1 MWNTTLED
9 KIYNLING
17 KATTNIAI
25 QGASGLL
32 GWPWTTAADVGV
44 VFTHYG
50 PMLNEIR
57 VLYGRSPVSVDAVA
71 PIIQGCMSELLT
83 DLILDKVVGQIPII
97 GFGANIICA
106 KAMTWRLGILFAML
120 SSRGESID
128 INNVKKATKLIRE
141 VFPQQSSLRFEKP
154 SRNDVHVLLKK
165 VANESIASFNEI
177 VDYLRGYI
185 ASAPTLHLT
194 DI

>member
-1 MWNTTLED
+1 MGYTVLED
-9 KIYNLING
+9 TIYNLINE
-17 KATTNIAI
+17 KSTSNIAI

-57 VLYGRSPVSVDAVA
+57 ILYGRNPVSIDVVA

-128 INNVKKATKLIRE
+128 INNVKNATKFIRE
-141 VFPQQSSLRFEKP
+141 VFPQKSSLRFEKP
-154 SRNDVHVLLKK
+154 SRNDVHVLLRKI
-165 VANESIASFNEI
+165 ANESVVSFNEI
-177 VDYLRGYI
+177 IENMRKQI
-185 ASAPTLHLT
+185 ENAPTVRLADL
-194 DI
+194 